1 MRNRMIRLLYNLLWP
16 IGLLFFLPRYLV
28 KMFRRG
34 DYRENFGQRL
44 GWYHIDLRVQL
55 AEQKPI
61 WLHAVS
67 VGEVGIALR
76 LAAEMRRLQ
85 PNLRC
90 VLTTTTTTGFSFAK
104 RNAPA
109 WIAVM
114 YNPLDFWP
122 IMRRALFVIQPEK
135 IVLIEAEIWPNLVA
149 EARARRIPIAL
160 ANARLSPRSEKRF
173 RFFRFFVA
181 PTFRLLDL
189 VCVQEAEDVDR
200 WVALG
205 VDRRR
210 IHCTGSIKFDSA
222 SVSLN
227 PTSPEQILRE
237 HKIDKERPIFLAGST
252 HAGEEEVLA
261 RIFVDLREK
270 FPNLFLIIAPRHAE
284 RAREVQRVLEQHGLR
299 TAFRS
304 QSVVDQPRDCLILD
318 STGELPDWYAVAT
331 AVFVGKSLSG
341 HGGQNPVEPIMAGK
355 PVLFGPHMENFA
367 ALARSLIAQRGAV
380 EVHSA
385 DELENAVVDLLRDR
399 DLRESLV
406 KNARG
411 VIAKHRGAATVTAK
425 LIDCL
430 APPLD
435 NPLR

>member
-1 MRNRMIRLLYNLLWP
+1 MIRLVYNLLWP

-34 DYRENFGQRL
+34 NYRENFGQRL
-44 GWYHIDLRVQL
+44 GWYDVDLRVRL
-55 AEQKPI
+55 AEEKST

-67 VGEVGIALR
+67 VGEVGVALK

-85 PNLRC
+85 PNLCC

-104 RNAPA
+104 KNAPG

-122 IMRRALFVIQPEK
+122 VMRHALCVIQPTK

-149 EARARRIPIAL
+149 EAHARRIPITL

-173 RFFRFFVA
+173 RFFRLFVA

-189 VCVQEAEDVDR
+189 ICVQETVDINR

-222 SVSLN
+222 SVSPN
-227 PTSPEQILRE
+227 PAGPEHVLRE
-237 HKIDKERPIFLAGST
+237 HKIDKGRPILLAGST

-261 RIFVDLREK
+261 RIFVDLREQ

-284 RAREVQRVLEQHGLR
+284 RAREVQCVLEQLGMH
-299 TAFRS
+299 ASFRS
-304 QSVVDQPRDCLILD
+304 QSIVDQPSDCLILD

-331 AVFVGKSLSG
+331 VVFVGKSLSG
-341 HGGQNPVEPIMAGK
+341 RGGQNPVEAIVAGK

-367 ALARSLIAQRGAV
+367 ALARSLVAQRGAI
-380 EVHSA
+380 EVRSA
-385 DELENAVVDLLRDR
+385 DGLEKAVAVLLRDG

-411 VIAKHRGAATVTAK
+411 VVGKHHGAAALTAK
-425 LIDCL
+425 LI
-430 APPLD
+430 LD
-435 NPLR
+435 LGL

>member
-1 MRNRMIRLLYNLLWP
+1 MIRFVYNLLWP

-34 DYRENFGQRL
+34 NYRENFGQRL
-44 GWYHIDLRVQL
+44 GWYDVNLRGRL
-55 AEQKPI
+55 AKQKST

-67 VGEVGIALR
+67 VGEVGVALK
-76 LAAEMRRLQ
+76 LAAELRRLQ
-85 PNLRC
+85 PSLRC

-104 RNAPA
+104 TNSPG

-122 IMRRALFVIQPEK
+122 IMRHALSVIQPAK
-135 IVLIEAEIWPNLVA
+135 IILIEAEIWPNLVA
-149 EARARRIPIAL
+149 EARTRRIPITL

-189 VCVQEAEDVDR
+189 VCVQETEDIDR

-205 VDRRR
+205 VDRHR
-210 IHCTGSIKFDSA
+210 IHCTGSIKFDSV
-222 SVSLN
+222 SVSPN
-227 PTSPEQILRE
+227 PTGPEQVLRE
-237 HKIDKERPIFLAGST
+237 HKIDKQRPILLAGST

-261 RIFVDLREK
+261 RIFVDLREQ

-284 RAREVQRVLEQHGLR
+284 RAREVQCVLEQLGMHA
-299 TAFRS
+299 AFRS
-304 QSVVDQPRDCLILD
+304 HSIVDQPNDCLVLD
-318 STGELPDWYAVAT
+318 STGELPDWYTVAT
-331 AVFVGKSLSG
+331 VVFVGKSLSG
-341 HGGQNPVEPIMAGK
+341 RGGQNPVEAIVAGK

-367 ALARSLIAQRGAV
+367 ALARSLVARSGAI
-380 EVHSA
+380 EVRSA
-385 DELENAVVDLLRDR
+385 DELEKAVALLLRDR

-406 KNARG
+406 KNARQ
-411 VIAKHRGAATVTAK
+411 VVEKHHGAAALTAK
-425 LIDCL
+425 LIVDFGL
-430 APPLD
+430 
-435 NPLR
+435 

>member
-1 MRNRMIRLLYNLLWP
+1 MIRLVYNLLWP

-34 DYRENFGQRL
+34 NYRENFGQRL
-44 GWYHIDLRVQL
+44 GWYDVDLRVRL
-55 AEQKPI
+55 AEQKSA

-67 VGEVGIALR
+67 VGEVGVALK

-85 PNLRC
+85 PSLRC

-104 RNAPA
+104 KNAPG

-122 IMRRALFVIQPEK
+122 IMRRALSVIQPAK

-149 EARARRIPIAL
+149 EARARRIPITL

-181 PTFRLLDL
+181 PTFGLLDL
-189 VCVQEAEDVDR
+189 VCVQETEDIDR

-205 VDRRR
+205 VDRHR
-210 IHCTGSIKFDSA
+210 IHCPGSIKFDSA

-227 PTSPEQILRE
+227 PTGPEQVLRGR
-237 HKIDKERPIFLAGST
+237 KIDKGRPILLAGST

-284 RAREVQRVLEQHGLR
+284 RAREVQCVLEQFGLHA
-299 TAFRS
+299 AFGS
-304 QSVVDQPRDCLILD
+304 QSIVDQPSDCLILD

-331 AVFVGKSLSG
+331 VVFVGKSLSG
-341 HGGQNPVEPIMAGK
+341 RGGQNPVEAIVAGK

-367 ALARSLIAQRGAV
+367 ALARSLVAQRGAI
-380 EVHSA
+380 EVRSA
-385 DELENAVVDLLRDR
+385 DELEKAVAVLLRDR

-411 VIAKHRGAATVTAK
+411 VVGKHHGAAALTAK
-425 LIDCL
+425 LI
-430 APPLD
+430 LD
-435 NPLR
+435 LGSNL